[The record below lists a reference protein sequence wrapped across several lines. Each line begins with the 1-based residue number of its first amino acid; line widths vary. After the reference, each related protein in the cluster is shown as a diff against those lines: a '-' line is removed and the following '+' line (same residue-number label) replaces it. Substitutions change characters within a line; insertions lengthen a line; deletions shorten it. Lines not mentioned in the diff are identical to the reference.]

1 MYETQTQFAQQST
14 NDQQAK
20 NVARKTRFD
29 GQASQGQYPFAQQG
43 SQQAQQSGA
52 AAQGAALTNAQ
63 RAPAPQPTF
72 SQLQAQ
78 GMARPA
84 PPAPAPQPQQV
95 AGQMGQL
102 QQAMVPML
110 SGQPPQNMDAQRMA
124 AQQQLQGQGAM
135 GFAAATGPG
144 YNMDGVMPQGQQVQP
159 TGNAVPFSGQGQ
171 LSGQMS
177 PAFGAAQGQTGQ
189 PANVQAA
196 LAQMLANPS
205 AYNTD
210 AVMGTYQ
217 RLSGQID
224 DDFNQRDTR
233 INEEMARRG
242 IYDSSIAGG
251 RLADSNIA
259 RRSASVELAD
269 RLAQQQAEKFDQARQ
284 AAVGLGLT
292 NQNQMFQDSQFN
304 SDLGYRRDSLAQN
317 DRQFG
322 AEFGQ
327 RQYEFDG
334 NMGFKQDELAQ
345 NGMTDFLKLLGSDV
359 VDYGDPAGTAQWQ
372 GTDPVTR

>member
-52 AAQGAALTNAQ
+52 AAQGAAITNAQ
-63 RAPAPQPTF
+63 KPPAPQPTF
-72 SQLQAQ
+72 AQLQAQ

-84 PPAPAPQPQQV
+84 PPAPAPQPQQMQQ
-95 AGQMGQL
+95 QMGQV
-102 QQAMVPML
+102 QQAMTGML
-110 SGQPPQNMDAQRMA
+110 GGQPQGTDAQRMV
-124 AQQQLQGQGAM
+124 AQQQQAGA
-135 GFAAATGPG
+135 
-144 YNMDGVMPQGQQVQP
+144 QQVQP

-171 LSGQMS
+171 QPGQQS
-177 PAFGAAQGQTGQ
+177 PAFGAAQGQTGMTS
-189 PANVQAA
+189 NVQTA

-210 AVMGTYQ
+210 AVMGTYN
-217 RLSGQID
+217 RLAGQID
-224 DDFNQRDTR
+224 DQYNQQDTR

-284 AAVGLGLT
+284 AALGLGLT
-292 NQNQMFQDSQFN
+292 DQAQQNQQSQFYSNLAQDNSQFN

-327 RQYEFDG
+327 RQYEYDG
-334 NMGFKQDELAQ
+334 DQGYRYDALAQ
-345 NGMTDFLKLLGSDV
+345 NGNLDFLRLLGADV
-359 VDYGDPAGTAQWQ
+359 VDYGEPTGTAQWQ
-372 GTDPVTR
+372 GDEPVTR